1 MATDFSPFGSIGRW
15 DHMHIAASAKR
26 LAAGTT
32 LVLVALWAFA
42 PKGMTPNRSAE
53 TALPSQTTDP
63 NPQVLGTNIE
73 GVVFRIT
80 SDTATQA
87 GLMLDMGQGPTLQ
100 AIDLPYVGR
109 VSPDTTVV
117 VVNAT
122 TAKKAVLRCTVE
134 QNDKILVEKSRAEN
148 VECSALL
155 TPDSTG

>member
-1 MATDFSPFGSIGRW
+1 
-15 DHMHIAASAKR
+15 MHIAASVKR
-26 LAAGTT
+26 LAVGTT

-42 PKGMTPNRSAE
+42 PNGMTPNRSAE
-53 TALPSQTTDP
+53 TALPSQTTDQ
-63 NPQVLGTNIE
+63 NPQVLGTSVE

-87 GLMLDMGQGPTLQ
+87 GLMLDVGQGPTLQ

-109 VSPDTTVV
+109 VSPDTTTV

-122 TAKKAVLRCTVE
+122 TGSKAVLRCTVE
-134 QNDKILVEKSRAEN
+134 QNDTILVENSRTEN

-155 TPDSTG
+155 KPGSDG